1 MSFFA
6 GLGAFGVAALL
17 TVILVLGT
25 KEGGGGKVTLSWGW
39 CLGLAA
45 LAGSLYSAAGFPFDL
60 IASLVKE
67 VMGVIA
73 AAFPKLTMPALA
85 AILLAIA
92 LFKKLSKRGI
102 SLLAILWM
110 HVCTSA
116 GGPWGVVAERVQSIA
131 QNLGS

>member
-25 KEGGGGKVTLSWGW
+25 KEGGGKVTLSWGW

-45 LAGSLYSAAGFPFDL
+45 LAGSLYSVAGFPFDL
-60 IASLVKE
+60 IASLVQE
-67 VMGVIA
+67 VMGIIA
-73 AAFPKLTMPALA
+73 AAFPELTMPALA
-85 AILLAIA
+85 AILVAIA

-102 SLLAILWM
+102 SLLAILFM